1 MLAFIVRI
9 PDDFIRAILLFL
21 IFPWYY
27 LLYIMKAALPVS
39 LGGTPNAERL
49 LEVDFYSMPL
59 GLFWGAM
66 KGELCES

>member
-9 PDDFIRAILLFL
+9 PDSFIRVLLL
-21 IFPWYY
+21 LLVFPWYY
-27 LLYIMKAALPVS
+27 LLYIMKASLPVS

-59 GLFWGAM
+59 GLFVNGL
-66 KGELCES
+66 KGEFCES